1 MKFEIF
7 TKKYQFHINFTLES
21 AKKSLGIDLYQG
33 YKILQKSHLWPFFC
47 DFDDFDILPYLQLLN
62 GHNLGSTNDRRLVLV
77 SNIMFWDEL
86 SEKNCE
92 NFFGAP
98 KDHFLA

>member
-1 MKFEIF
+1 MKFKIL

-33 YKILQKSHLWPFFC
+33 YKILQKSHIWPFFC
-47 DFDDFDILPYLQLLN
+47 DFDILPYLQLLK

-77 SNIMFWDEL
+77 SNMFWDEL
-86 SEKNCE
+86 SEKNFE
-92 NFFGAP
+92 KFFSQ
-98 KDHFLA
+98 KKYFLV